1 MYPHLKGDDRNSAL
15 RVTLVSLFLF
25 IDLCSAHCELFF
37 NIDFFL
43 LLEQQL
49 ISSLHDI
56 CQYLCAHAR
65 LGSSHARLGSQKLEF
80 SGVTADWGGTEGIGK
95 LTTAEVTIAW
105 ANGASYINEN
115 LC

>member
-1 MYPHLKGDDRNSAL
+1 MFL
-15 RVTLVSLFLF
+15 RRITLFL
-25 IDLCSAHCELFF
+25 
-37 NIDFFL
+37 
-43 LLEQQL
+43 QQL

-95 LTTAEVTIAW
+95 CLKANRVNVWKRWWYVLSLVDLEQTKMFYVVSRAELITCW
-105 ANGASYINEN
+105 QKQ
-115 LC
+115 

>member
-1 MYPHLKGDDRNSAL
+1 MSSHAVR
-15 RVTLVSLFLF
+15 
-25 IDLCSAHCELFF
+25 LCLY
-37 NIDFFL
+37 L
-43 LLEQQL
+43 QQL

-95 LTTAEVTIAW
+95 FKKIALMVYIKFGRIKKNDFNHSVSIKPVMSSFKVLNYERFRNRLTI
-105 ANGASYINEN
+105 
-115 LC
+115 

>member
-1 MYPHLKGDDRNSAL
+1 MYITSSTAFGLSNVNAH
-15 RVTLVSLFLF
+15 FLYGR
-25 IDLCSAHCELFF
+25 IFF
-37 NIDFFL
+37 FVA
-43 LLEQQL
+43 QQL

-95 LTTAEVTIAW
+95 LSGKRVVSSYAIAS
-105 ANGASYINEN
+105 ANHMIR
-115 LC
+115 

>member
-1 MYPHLKGDDRNSAL
+1 MYSKLKLDERNASLKVMLVRSLVLSKCMQHPHICQTCLMWHG
-15 RVTLVSLFLF
+15 
-25 IDLCSAHCELFF
+25 
-37 NIDFFL
+37 L
-43 LLEQQL
+43 LIQQQL

-95 LTTAEVTIAW
+95 LFNMTF
-105 ANGASYINEN
+105 
-115 LC
+115 

>member
-1 MYPHLKGDDRNSAL
+1 MIHLI
-15 RVTLVSLFLF
+15 SLF
-25 IDLCSAHCELFF
+25 
-37 NIDFFL
+37 
-43 LLEQQL
+43 QQKL

-95 LTTAEVTIAW
+95 LIRDDKWVFIAQ
-105 ANGASYINEN
+105 
-115 LC
+115 LV